1 MAKDSWLTV
10 SPMSGKG
17 NATLR
22 NSGTPHKGRL
32 QRSTVVTAVV
42 KDMAE
47 GKSYSVNQ
55 KPSSEYLT
63 LDKTEFSIGEAG
75 GNVTVTGKSNSARLT
90 FTLGESSAISI
101 PIPTTYTVNSFS
113 NSTSAAITGDPG
125 AKDEFTFSIT
135 FAIPR
140 NLGAER
146 VGVIVVQGSSSTVSA
161 IANITQAVATFKMTY
176 AKGDYINT
184 ISKTEETVQYGG
196 TATCTAT
203 LLANTQQYSYTFDG
217 WYEGSTKVGSAL
229 ALSVANI
236 SKARSFMAKGKR
248 TTNQY
253 TLSTKITPTGGGTI
267 TGAGK
272 VDWGTQLSVT
282 ATPATGYN
290 FTNWVYRST
299 SYTTNPYTVT
309 VTQNETIEAVFTLKK
324 YRITTSAAYRVAESG
339 DFTAGTT
346 GGTVTAS
353 ADYNHGSTVSLVASP
368 ATGYSFAG
376 WYEGTTLVYSGTT
389 YSFTATQARTLV
401 GRFQR
406 RWFTI
411 TFTAGTGGKVSPT
424 SARVQWGGS
433 ASSTATANTGYTF
446 SGWSDGTKTATISK
460 TNIQAD
466 ASYAASFGINT
477 YVVTYVADTGI
488 ASVNPTSQSVEHG
501 SNASGSTATV
511 ATGYNFSGWYEGST
525 RVFTTLATGSFG
537 PITGN
542 RTLTAKATI
551 KTFSVTGNPQFKN
564 TDGGTSYTDGT
575 DGGTVSGS
583 GTYNYG
589 STATLTAAAKT
600 GYTFAGWFDGDGTKV
615 SSSASL
621 QITNITASVTRYARF
636 DKIWYTVTYTKNDNI
651 ASVTPASQRVSYGSS
666 AASTAALPATTA
678 EFTYSFD
685 GWYEGTTKVG
695 SALALSVTNITK
707 ARTFQARGIA
717 TTRSYTIT
725 ATSENTTYGTVT
737 GGGSYNYNATVT
749 LKATRKTGYTFS
761 GWYEGTTRVSTSAT
775 YTFTCTGAR
784 TLVAKWAVYNI
795 TIPVTISPTG
805 AGTTSPSPFTGQ
817 EGSSKSIT
825 ATPSA
830 AYNFSYW
837 TDGVDDT
844 HYTNNPQSVVFFA
857 IKKLTAYFTIKKF
870 TVSYTKGTGITAVSR
885 ASETVNYG
893 ANAAGSTATVQ
904 TGYTFDGWYNGS
916 TKASSSVTFAP
927 TNVTATVTYEARATI
942 NKFTVTASP
951 YFRNTDGTG
960 NYASGTD
967 GGTVTGGGSVNYG
980 GSSTVTA
987 AAKTGYQFDGWYT
1000 AGATGGTLLS
1010 SNAAYTITNVTA
1022 NQTVY
1027 ARFSRIYYT
1036 VTYTV
1041 GNYVSSVSRTSE
1053 RVAKGA
1059 NALGSTM
1066 TINATTAQFS
1076 YAVDGWYNGSTK
1088 ASSSATFAPT
1098 NVQGAMTLQAR
1109 ATQTTRSYTVTYVK
1123 GDYISAVSRA
1133 SESVLYNGNAAGS
1146 TATVM
1151 ATTDEFSYSFDGWYN
1166 GSTRVSTAL
1175 TYAPTEVKSALTL
1188 TAKGKRTSRTYTATI
1203 YGAYRNTNG
1212 TGNYT
1217 QGTTGGE
1224 AGPNVSGTYN
1234 AEVTVKMLS
1243 IATGY
1248 KFDGWAESLAAN
1260 ATILS
1265 TSQSYTFKI
1274 TKNITLYGRTTK
1286 QYFAVAVQL
1295 DSTSA
1300 GRGSVSGGGTVAYG
1314 TSMTV
1319 TCTMSKPG
1327 DVFDGWYEGSTRVST
1342 SLSYTFSVTKARTLV
1357 AKILYIDVT
1366 PTSLDYEA
1374 GGGTKTITVTSN
1386 VGSWTVS

>member
-176 AKGDYINT
+176 TKGDYINT

-236 SKARSFMAKGKR
+236 STARSFTAKGKR
-248 TTNQY
+248 ITNQY

-272 VDWGTQLSVT
+272 VDWGTKLSVT

-299 SYTTNPYTVT
+299 SYTDNPYTVT

-368 ATGYSFAG
+368 ATGYSFEG

-411 TFTAGTGGKVSPT
+411 TFTAGTGGKVAPT

-466 ASYAASFGINT
+466 ASYAASFGIDT

-488 ASVNPTSQSVEHG
+488 ASVDPTSQSVEHG

-511 ATGYNFSGWYEGST
+511 STGYDFSGWYEGST
-525 RVFTTLATGSFG
+525 RIFTTLATGSFG

-551 KTFSVTGNPQFKN
+551 KTFAITAIAQFKN
-564 TDGGTSYTDGT
+564 TDGGTSYTEGT
-575 DGGTVSGS
+575 DGGTVTGG

-589 STATLTAAAKT
+589 STATLTASAKT
-600 GYTFAGWFDGDGTKV
+600 GYTFVGWY
-615 SSSASL
+615 SSSGVKESN
-621 QITNITASVTRYARF
+621 QVSIKIENITAPVTRYARF
-636 DKIWYTVTYTKNDNI
+636 DKIWNTVTYTKNNNI
-651 ASVTPASQRVSYGSS
+651 ASVTPTSQRVSYGSS

-695 SALALSVTNITK
+695 SDLALSVTNITG

-737 GGGSYNYNATVT
+737 GGGSYKYNATVT
-749 LKATRKTGYTFS
+749 LTATRKTGYTFS

-784 TLVAKWAVYNI
+784 TLVAKWAVYNLTI
-795 TIPVTISPTG
+795 TVTWSPT
-805 AGTTSPSPFTGQ
+805 ASKGTVSGSLTGQ
-817 EGSSKSIT
+817 EGTKT
-825 ATPSA
+825 TLNFTPAT
-830 AYNFSYW
+830 AYNFDHW
-837 TDGVDDT
+837 E
-844 HYTNNPQSVVFFA
+844 NNAGTTGGQNETFTFGTTTSITVFCTM
-857 IKKLTAYFTIKKF
+857 KTY

-1041 GNYVSSVSRTSE
+1041 GNYVTSVSRTSE

-1066 TINATTAQFS
+1066 TINATTDQFS

-1088 ASSSATFAPT
+1088 ASSSATYAPT

>member
-176 AKGDYINT
+176 TKGDYINT

-376 WYEGTTLVYSGTT
+376 WYDGTTLVYSGTT

-589 STATLTAAAKT
+589 STATLTASAKT
-600 GYTFAGWFDGDGTKV
+600 GYTFAGWFDSDGTKV

-621 QITNITASVTRYARF
+621 QIANITASVTRYARF

-695 SALALSVTNITK
+695 SALALSVTNITG

-749 LKATRKTGYTFS
+749 LEATREKGYTFS

-784 TLVAKWAVYNI
+784 TLVAKWAVYNLTI
-795 TIPVTISPTG
+795 TVTWNPT
-805 AGTTSPSPFTGQ
+805 ASKGTVTGSLTGQ
-817 EGSSKSIT
+817 EGTKT
-825 ATPSA
+825 TLTFTPAA
-830 AYNFSYW
+830 AYNFDHW
-837 TDGVDDT
+837 E
-844 HYTNNPQSVVFFA
+844 NNYGTTGGNGTTFTFGGTTSIEV
-857 IKKLTAYFTIKKF
+857 ICTIKTY

-951 YFRNTDGTG
+951 YFRTTDGTG
-960 NYASGTD
+960 SYTSGTT

-980 GSSTVTA
+980 GSTTVTA
-987 AAKTGYQFDGWYT
+987 AAATGYQFDGWYT

-1088 ASSSATFAPT
+1088 ASSAATYAPT
-1098 NVQGAMTLQAR
+1098 NVTANLTLQAR
-1109 ATQTTRSYTVTYVK
+1109 ATRTTRSYTVTYAK

-1133 SESVLYNGNAAGS
+1133 SESVAYGGNAAGS

-1151 ATTDEFSYSFDGWYN
+1151 ATTAQYSYAFDGWYN

-1175 TYAPTEVKSALTL
+1175 TYAPTNITGALTL
-1188 TAKGKRTSRTYTATI
+1188 TAKGTRTLRSYTIGVALHSSNPGRGTVTDGGTYS
-1203 YGAYRNTNG
+1203 YGA
-1212 TGNYT
+1212 
-1217 QGTTGGE
+1217 
-1224 AGPNVSGTYN
+1224 S
-1234 AEVTVKMLS
+1234 VTVKCTLS
-1243 IATGY
+1243 
-1248 KFDGWAESLAAN
+1248 KS
-1260 ATILS
+1260 
-1265 TSQSYTFKI
+1265 
-1274 TKNITLYGRTTK
+1274 
-1286 QYFAVAVQL
+1286 
-1295 DSTSA
+1295 
-1300 GRGSVSGGGTVAYG
+1300 
-1314 TSMTV
+1314 
-1319 TCTMSKPG
+1319 G
-1327 DVFDGWYEGSTRVST
+1327 DVFDGWYNGSTRVST
-1342 SLSYTFSVTKARTLV
+1342 SLSYTFSCTGAVSLT
-1357 AKILYIDVT
+1357 AKILFIDVS
-1366 PTSLDYEA
+1366 PTSLDYTA
-1374 GGGTKTITVTSN
+1374 SGGSKTITVTSN

>member
-1 MAKDSWLTV
+1 MAKAAWLTV

-176 AKGDYINT
+176 TKGDYINT

-236 SKARSFMAKGKR
+236 STARSFTAKGKR
-248 TTNQY
+248 ITNQY

-272 VDWGTQLSVT
+272 VDWGTKLSVT

-299 SYTTNPYTVT
+299 SYTDNPYTVT

-368 ATGYSFAG
+368 ATGYSFEG

-411 TFTAGTGGKVSPT
+411 TFTAGTGGKVAPT

-466 ASYAASFGINT
+466 ASYAASFGIDT

-488 ASVNPTSQSVEHG
+488 ASVDPTSQSVEHG

-511 ATGYNFSGWYEGST
+511 STGYDFSGWYEGST
-525 RVFTTLATGSFG
+525 RIFTTLATGSFG

-551 KTFSVTGNPQFKN
+551 KTFAITAIAQFKN
-564 TDGGTSYTDGT
+564 TDGGTSYTEGT
-575 DGGTVSGS
+575 DGGTVTGG

-589 STATLTAAAKT
+589 STATLTASAKT
-600 GYTFAGWFDGDGTKV
+600 GYTFVGWY
-615 SSSASL
+615 SSSGVKESN
-621 QITNITASVTRYARF
+621 QVSIKIENITAPVTRYARF
-636 DKIWYTVTYTKNDNI
+636 DKIWNTVTYTKNNNI
-651 ASVTPASQRVSYGSS
+651 ASVTPTSQRVSYGSS

-695 SALALSVTNITK
+695 SDLALSVTNITG

-737 GGGSYNYNATVT
+737 GGGSYKYNATVT
-749 LKATRKTGYTFS
+749 LTATRKTGYTFS

-784 TLVAKWAVYNI
+784 TLVAKWAVYNLTI
-795 TIPVTISPTG
+795 TVTWSPT
-805 AGTTSPSPFTGQ
+805 ASKGTVSGSLTGQ
-817 EGSSKSIT
+817 EGTKT
-825 ATPSA
+825 TLNFTPAT
-830 AYNFSYW
+830 AYNFDHW
-837 TDGVDDT
+837 E
-844 HYTNNPQSVVFFA
+844 NNAGTTGGQNETFTFGTTTSITVFCTM
-857 IKKLTAYFTIKKF
+857 KTY

-1041 GNYVSSVSRTSE
+1041 GNYVTSVSRTSE

-1066 TINATTAQFS
+1066 TINATTDQFS

-1088 ASSSATFAPT
+1088 ASSSATYAPT

>member
-1 MAKDSWLTV
+1 M
-10 SPMSGKG
+10 
-17 NATLR
+17 
-22 NSGTPHKGRL
+22 
-32 QRSTVVTAVV
+32 
-42 KDMAE
+42 
-47 GKSYSVNQ
+47 
-55 KPSSEYLT
+55 
-63 LDKTEFSIGEAG
+63 
-75 GNVTVTGKSNSARLT
+75 
-90 FTLGESSAISI
+90 
-101 PIPTTYTVNSFS
+101 
-113 NSTSAAITGDPG
+113 
-125 AKDEFTFSIT
+125 
-135 FAIPR
+135 
-140 NLGAER
+140 
-146 VGVIVVQGSSSTVSA
+146 
-161 IANITQAVATFKMTY
+161 
-176 AKGDYINT
+176 
-184 ISKTEETVQYGG
+184 
-196 TATCTAT
+196 
-203 LLANTQQYSYTFDG
+203 
-217 WYEGSTKVGSAL
+217 
-229 ALSVANI
+229 
-236 SKARSFMAKGKR
+236 
-248 TTNQY
+248 
-253 TLSTKITPTGGGTI
+253 
-267 TGAGK
+267 
-272 VDWGTQLSVT
+272 
-282 ATPATGYN
+282 
-290 FTNWVYRST
+290 
-299 SYTTNPYTVT
+299 
-309 VTQNETIEAVFTLKK
+309 
-324 YRITTSAAYRVAESG
+324 
-339 DFTAGTT
+339 
-346 GGTVTAS
+346 
-353 ADYNHGSTVSLVASP
+353 
-368 ATGYSFAG
+368 
-376 WYEGTTLVYSGTT
+376 
-389 YSFTATQARTLV
+389 
-401 GRFQR
+401 
-406 RWFTI
+406 
-411 TFTAGTGGKVSPT
+411 
-424 SARVQWGGS
+424 
-433 ASSTATANTGYTF
+433 
-446 SGWSDGTKTATISK
+446 
-460 TNIQAD
+460 
-466 ASYAASFGINT
+466 
-477 YVVTYVADTGI
+477 
-488 ASVNPTSQSVEHG
+488 
-501 SNASGSTATV
+501 
-511 ATGYNFSGWYEGST
+511 
-525 RVFTTLATGSFG
+525 
-537 PITGN
+537 
-542 RTLTAKATI
+542 TAKATI

-564 TDGGTSYTDGT
+564 TDGGTSYMDGT

-615 SSSASL
+615 SSSTSL

-695 SALALSVTNITK
+695 SALALSVTNITG

-784 TLVAKWAVYNI
+784 TLVAKWAVYNLTI
-795 TIPVTISPTG
+795 TVTWSPT
-805 AGTTSPSPFTGQ
+805 ASKGTVSGSLTGQ
-817 EGSSKSIT
+817 EGTKT
-825 ATPSA
+825 TLNFTPAT
-830 AYNFSYW
+830 AYNFDHW
-837 TDGVDDT
+837 E
-844 HYTNNPQSVVFFA
+844 NNNGTTGGQNETFTFGITTSITVFCTM
-857 IKKLTAYFTIKKF
+857 KTY

-942 NKFTVTASP
+942 NTFTVTASP

-1188 TAKGKRTSRTYTATI
+1188 TAKGKRTSRTYTAAI

-1248 KFDGWAESLAAN
+1248 KFDGWAESLAAD
-1260 ATILS
+1260 APILS

>member
-10 SPMSGKG
+10 NPMSGKG

-176 AKGDYINT
+176 TKGDYINT

-236 SKARSFMAKGKR
+236 STARSFTAKGKR
-248 TTNQY
+248 ITNQY
-253 TLSTKITPTGGGTI
+253 TLSTKITPTGGGTT

-272 VDWGTQLSVT
+272 VDWGTKLSVT

-299 SYTTNPYTVT
+299 SYTDNPYTVT

-368 ATGYSFAG
+368 ATGYSFEG

-411 TFTAGTGGKVSPT
+411 TFTAGTGGKVAPT

-466 ASYAASFGINT
+466 ASYAASFGIDT

-488 ASVNPTSQSVEHG
+488 ASVDPTSQSVEHG

-511 ATGYNFSGWYEGST
+511 STGYDFSGWYEGST
-525 RVFTTLATGSFG
+525 RIFTTLATGSFG

-551 KTFSVTGNPQFKN
+551 KTFAITAIAQFKN
-564 TDGGTSYTDGT
+564 TDGGTSYTEGT
-575 DGGTVSGS
+575 DGGTVTGG

-589 STATLTAAAKT
+589 STATLTASAKT
-600 GYTFAGWFDGDGTKV
+600 GYTFVGWY
-615 SSSASL
+615 SSSGVKESN
-621 QITNITASVTRYARF
+621 QVSIKIENITAPVTRYARF
-636 DKIWYTVTYTKNDNI
+636 DKIWNTVTYTKNNNI
-651 ASVTPASQRVSYGSS
+651 ASVTPTSQRVSYGSS

-695 SALALSVTNITK
+695 SDLALSVTNITG

-737 GGGSYNYNATVT
+737 GGGSYKYNATVT
-749 LKATRKTGYTFS
+749 LTATRKTGYTFS

-784 TLVAKWAVYNI
+784 TLVAKWAVYNLTI
-795 TIPVTISPTG
+795 TVTWSPT
-805 AGTTSPSPFTGQ
+805 ASKGTVSGSLTGQ
-817 EGSSKSIT
+817 EGTKT
-825 ATPSA
+825 TLNFTPAT
-830 AYNFSYW
+830 AYNFDHW
-837 TDGVDDT
+837 E
-844 HYTNNPQSVVFFA
+844 NNAGTTGGQNETFTFGTTTSITVFCTM
-857 IKKLTAYFTIKKF
+857 KTY

-1041 GNYVSSVSRTSE
+1041 GNYVTSVSRTSE

-1066 TINATTAQFS
+1066 TINATTDQFS

-1088 ASSSATFAPT
+1088 ASSSATYAPT

>member
-10 SPMSGKG
+10 SPMFGKG

-299 SYTTNPYTVT
+299 SYTDNPYTVT

-376 WYEGTTLVYSGTT
+376 WYEGTTLVYLGTT

-433 ASSTATANTGYTF
+433 ASSTATANTGNVF

-466 ASYAASFGINT
+466 ASYAASFGIDT

-511 ATGYNFSGWYEGST
+511 ATGYDFSGWYEGST

-537 PITGN
+537 PITGD

-589 STATLTAAAKT
+589 STATLTASAKT
-600 GYTFAGWFDGDGTKV
+600 GYTFAGWFDGSGTKV

-651 ASVTPASQRVSYGSS
+651 ASVTPTSQRVSYGSS

-695 SALALSVTNITK
+695 SALALSVTNITG

-784 TLVAKWAVYNI
+784 TLVAKWAVYNLTI
-795 TIPVTISPTG
+795 TVTWSPT
-805 AGTTSPSPFTGQ
+805 ASKGTVTGSLTGQ
-817 EGSSKSIT
+817 EGTKT
-825 ATPSA
+825 TLTFTPAT
-830 AYNFSYW
+830 AYNFDHWENEHGTTGGNGTTFTFGGTTSIE
-837 TDGVDDT
+837 V
-844 HYTNNPQSVVFFA
+844 
-857 IKKLTAYFTIKKF
+857 ICTIKTY

-1217 QGTTGGE
+1217 QGTTGGG

>member
-1 MAKDSWLTV
+1 MAKDYWLTV

-22 NSGTPHKGRL
+22 NSVTPHKGRL

-176 AKGDYINT
+176 TKGDYINT

-196 TATCTAT
+196 AATCTAT
-203 LLANTQQYSYTFDG
+203 LLVNTQQYSYTFDG
-217 WYEGSTKVGSAL
+217 WYEGSAKVGSAL

-236 SKARSFMAKGKR
+236 STARSFTAKGKR

-272 VDWGTQLSVT
+272 VDWGTKLSVT

-299 SYTTNPYTVT
+299 SYTNNPYTVT

-339 DFTAGTT
+339 DFTVGST

-466 ASYAASFGINT
+466 ASYVASFGIDT

-488 ASVNPTSQSVEHG
+488 ASVDPTSQSVEHG

-511 ATGYNFSGWYEGST
+511 STGYDFSGWYEGST
-525 RVFTTLATGSFG
+525 RIFTTLATGSFG

-583 GTYNYG
+583 DTYNYG
-589 STATLTAAAKT
+589 STATLTASAKT
-600 GYTFAGWFDGDGTKV
+600 GYTFAGWFDSDGTKV

-651 ASVTPASQRVSYGSS
+651 ASVAPTSQRVFYGSS
-666 AASTAALPATTA
+666 AASNATLPATTA
-678 EFTYSFD
+678 KFTYSFD
-685 GWYEGTTKVG
+685 GWYEGSTKVG
-695 SALALSVTNITK
+695 SDLALSVTNITK
-707 ARTFQARGIA
+707 ARTFQARGNA
-717 TTRSYTIT
+717 TIRSYTIT
-725 ATSENTTYGTVT
+725 ATSENTNYGTVT
-737 GGGSYNYNATVT
+737 GGGSYDYDSTVT
-749 LKATRKTGYTFS
+749 LTATRKTGYTFS
-761 GWYEGTTRVSTSAT
+761 GWYEGSTRVSTSAT

-784 TLVAKWAVYNI
+784 TLVAKWSVYNLTI
-795 TIPVTISPTG
+795 TVTWSPT
-805 AGTTSPSPFTGQ
+805 ASKGTVSGSLTGQ
-817 EGSSKSIT
+817 KGTKT
-825 ATPSA
+825 TLTFTPAA
-830 AYNFSYW
+830 AYNFDHW
-837 TDGVDDT
+837 E
-844 HYTNNPQSVVFFA
+844 NNNGTTGGNGTTFTFGGTTSIEV
-857 IKKLTAYFTIKKF
+857 ICTIKTY

-951 YFRNTDGTG
+951 YFRDTDGTG

-980 GSSTVTA
+980 GSATVTA
-987 AAKTGYQFDGWYT
+987 AAKAGYQFDGWYT

-1010 SNAAYTITNVTA
+1010 SNATYTITNVTA

-1088 ASSSATFAPT
+1088 ASSSATYAPT

-1109 ATQTTRSYTVTYVK
+1109 ATRTTRSYTVTYVK

-1151 ATTDEFSYSFDGWYN
+1151 ATTAEFSYAFDGWYN
-1166 GSTRVSTAL
+1166 GSTRVSTSL
-1175 TYAPTEVKSALTL
+1175 TYAPTEVKTALTL
-1188 TAKGKRTSRTYTATI
+1188 TAKGKRTARTYTAAL
-1203 YGAYRNTNG
+1203 YGAFRTTNG

-1217 QGTTGGE
+1217 QGTTGGS

-1234 AEVTVKMLS
+1234 AEVTAKMLS

-1248 KFDGWAESLAAN
+1248 KFDGWAESLAAD

-1295 DSTSA
+1295 DATSA

-1374 GGGTKTITVTSN
+1374 GGGIKTITVTSN

>member
-176 AKGDYINT
+176 TKGDYINT

-236 SKARSFMAKGKR
+236 STARSFTAKGKR
-248 TTNQY
+248 ITNQY

-272 VDWGTQLSVT
+272 VDWGTKLSVT

-299 SYTTNPYTVT
+299 SYTDNPYTVT

-368 ATGYSFAG
+368 ATGYSFEG

-411 TFTAGTGGKVSPT
+411 TFTAGTGGKVAPT

-466 ASYAASFGINT
+466 ASYAASFGIDT

-488 ASVNPTSQSVEHG
+488 ASVDPTSQSVEHG

-511 ATGYNFSGWYEGST
+511 STGYDFSGWYEGST
-525 RVFTTLATGSFG
+525 RIFTTLATGSFG

-551 KTFSVTGNPQFKN
+551 KTFAITAIAQFKN
-564 TDGGTSYTDGT
+564 TDGGTSYTEGT
-575 DGGTVSGS
+575 DGGTVTGG

-589 STATLTAAAKT
+589 STATLTASAKT
-600 GYTFAGWFDGDGTKV
+600 GYTFVGWY
-615 SSSASL
+615 SSSGVKESN
-621 QITNITASVTRYARF
+621 QVSIKIENITASVTRYARF

-695 SALALSVTNITK
+695 SALALSVTNITG

-784 TLVAKWAVYNI
+784 TLVAKWAVYNLTI
-795 TIPVTISPTG
+795 TVTWSPT
-805 AGTTSPSPFTGQ
+805 ASKGTVTGSLTGQ
-817 EGSSKSIT
+817 EGTKT
-825 ATPSA
+825 TLTFTPAT
-830 AYNFSYW
+830 AYNFDHWENEHGTTGGNGATFTFGGTTSIE
-837 TDGVDDT
+837 V
-844 HYTNNPQSVVFFA
+844 
-857 IKKLTAYFTIKKF
+857 ICTIKTY

-967 GGTVTGGGSVNYG
+967 GGTVTGGGTINYG
-980 GSSTVTA
+980 GSATVTA
-987 AAKTGYQFDGWYT
+987 AAATGYKFDGWYT
-1000 AGATGGTLLS
+1000 AGASGGTLLS

-1027 ARFSRIYYT
+1027 ARFTRVYYT
-1036 VTYTV
+1036 VSYTV
-1041 GNYVSSVSRTSE
+1041 GSYVSSVSRTSE

-1066 TINATTAQFS
+1066 TINATTDQFS

-1088 ASSSATFAPT
+1088 ASSSATYAPT

-1188 TAKGKRTSRTYTATI
+1188 TAKGKRTSRTYVATI

-1217 QGTTGGE
+1217 QGTTGGT

-1234 AEVTVKMLS
+1234 AEVTAKMSS

-1248 KFDGWAESLAAN
+1248 KFDGWAESLAAD
-1260 ATILS
+1260 APILS

-1300 GRGSVSGGGTVAYG
+1300 GRGSVTGGGTFAYG
-1314 TSMTV
+1314 TSITV
-1319 TCTMSKPG
+1319 ECTMSKSG
-1327 DVFDGWYEGSTRVST
+1327 DVFDGWYEGTTRVST
-1342 SLSYTFSVTKARTLV
+1342 SLSYTFTVTKARTLV
-1357 AKILYIDVT
+1357 AKILYIDVA